1 MTEKQQNAPAEAIP
15 DEEGLTFEN
24 ILTEVRVHNCK
35 DRTKLLIDGINDEIK
50 DIMQAVSKYSKD
62 ASITLKLEFK
72 CLQANELMVSAKLES
87 KKPRGQSTGTK
98 MYRDER
104 GQLYMDDPNQ
114 LKLIDTRKVQS
125 IRRDD

>member
-1 MTEKQQNAPAEAIP
+1 MRN
-15 DEEGLTFEN
+15 
-24 ILTEVRVHNCK
+24 
-35 DRTKLLIDGINDEIK
+35 LLIEKNITTKAKYDEAVRFADMK
-50 DIMQAVSKYSKD
+50 GQAIEYSKD

-125 IRRDD
+125 IRRDE